1 MISVKITNFK
11 EFLATV
17 FPKSAD
23 TPYTNT
29 QLLFEFTIQSNKEEF
44 LGEYLRNLL
53 ENNVYVLLITQ
64 EGNSSFYAQ
73 EITDYHLMTTE
84 LTVSDSAIATYE
96 FKKFGQ
102 IPLNENKILY
112 TVNNILQEL
121 EENNPL
127 FILFDSLSDIILW
140 LEFNV
145 TYRLLRKC
153 MSTLR
158 KRKNTSSLFLFN
170 KTSHSQE
177 IISSF
182 ENLFDAVLLSDDLN
196 EARLLGAPKYRQL
209 AE

>member
-73 EITDYHLMTTE
+73 EVTDYHLMTTE

-158 KRKNTSSLFLFN
+158 KRKNTSSLFLIN